1 MYIKRFV
8 LWGFWFLIF
17 YEQGMYDCTCAV
29 MYNIGSFGAGY
40 VLYMHFHLVSV
51 ELVMYMHGADC
62 LHNVQVFCIYVRR
75 GFYITFVV
83 TDSLR
88 T

>member
-51 ELVMYMHGADC
+51 ELGICTCMVRIVFIMFRYFAYMSAKGS
-62 LHNVQVFCIYVRR
+62 
-75 GFYITFVV
+75 T
-83 TDSLR
+83 SPSW
-88 T
+88 